1 MDSPCRK
8 SPQGSSQ
15 DSSLAGPFPTSSR
28 RKFTPSVSVRDLE
41 QMNFNGLKIAFENM
55 VFRPLQNLIR
65 EINLLSFTVFYQS
78 ASNEQDLCQH
88 KKIKLQIWK
97 ESSKAEMVSFMLF
110 HVIRIWPVFS
120 YLVMP
125 QTHRKIWKLC
135 NSFSLFHWK
144 MSDDIF

>member
-28 RKFTPSVSVRDLE
+28 RKFTPSVSIRDLE

-88 KKIKLQIWK
+88 KKIKLQI
-97 ESSKAEMVSFMLF
+97 
-110 HVIRIWPVFS
+110 
-120 YLVMP
+120 
-125 QTHRKIWKLC
+125 
-135 NSFSLFHWK
+135 
-144 MSDDIF
+144 